1 MNFILRCVL
10 ILLAF
15 AFVVYVIKSIARLS
29 HRLRGAIKDFQNLR
43 AEVSGRPV
51 ASTEMVRCA
60 ACGAFVMSRDA
71 VTVSARKS
79 ALNFCSPECMRAG
92 VLK

>member
-1 MNFILRCVL
+1 LNFILRCVL

-29 HRLRGAIKDFQNLR
+29 FSLRGAIKDFQNLR
-43 AEVSGRPV
+43 EEVSGRPV
-51 ASTEMVRCA
+51 ANTEMVRCA
-60 ACGAFVMSRDA
+60 ACGSFITLRDA
-71 VTVSARKS
+71 VSVSSRKTARH
-79 ALNFCSPECMRAG
+79 FCSPECMRAG